1 VVPIERKAG
10 AITCRELVKQGTEFL
25 EDRLPAA
32 SKVEIWRH
40 LESCASCRT
49 YVEQLAL
56 VRDSLRRL
64 RNPQMPDRM
73 REILLRRLARLR
85 RDSDDLK

>member
-1 VVPIERKAG
+1 MPTQRKAG
-10 AITCRELVKQGTEFL
+10 GIPCQELVKQGTEFL
-25 EDRLPAA
+25 ENRLPAA

-56 VRDSLRRL
+56 VRDSLRNL
-64 RNPQMPDRM
+64 RVPQMPDRM
-73 REILLRRLARLR
+73 RKKLLQRLARLA
-85 RDSDDLK
+85 RDTDDPE

>member
-1 VVPIERKAG
+1 MPTERKAG
-10 AITCRELVKQGTEFL
+10 RVPCRELVKQGTEFL

-49 YVEQLAL
+49 YVEQLVL
-56 VRDSLRRL
+56 VRDSLRDL
-64 RNPQMPDRM
+64 QVPQMPDHM
-73 REILLRRLARLR
+73 RKKLLQRLARLAR
-85 RDSDDLK
+85 ESDDPA